1 MRCMARKPSSHA
13 CIRTIVISTSSLSGA
28 RHLDKAEA
36 IRGFQGHSEA
46 FRGDHLLDLDE
57 AMPIDSGR
65 VGIV

>member
-1 MRCMARKPSSHA
+1 MHQDNRNLN
-13 CIRTIVISTSSLSGA
+13 IIIISAT
-28 RHLDKAEA
+28 HLDKAEA